1 MMKEYSVKTVDT
13 LCWDE
18 IPKADIDIFKWAEG
32 YEPRAFAQVALL
44 KNRGMAIKM
53 TAYESEPLAEK
64 KNFNDPVY
72 QDSCLEF
79 FAMFDPDGK
88 KYINIEMNS
97 IGAFL
102 STVREADGN
111 IVTIDNF
118 IELPKIKTESDGEKW
133 SVEIFLPFCDIEKMF
148 PGAVLA
154 SGSVVKANFYKCG
167 DNTAIPHYGMWNEIG
182 GSKISYHQPEYF
194 GKLIIE

>member
-1 MMKEYSVKTVDT
+1 MKEYIVKTSED
-13 LCWDE
+13 LDWSK
-18 IPKADIDIFKWAEG
+18 IPKADIDTFKWAEG
-32 YEPRAFAQVALL
+32 YEPKAYAQVAIL
-44 KNRGMAIKM
+44 KGRGLAAKL
-53 TAYESEPLAEK
+53 TAFENDPLAEK

-102 STVREADGN
+102 ATVREADGN
-111 IVTIDNF
+111 VITIDNF
-118 IELPKIKTESDGEKW
+118 ITLPDIRTEKDAEKW
-133 SVEIFLPFCDIEKMF
+133 SVEVFLSFDDIEKMF
-148 PGAVLA
+148 PNACLE
-154 SGSVVKANFYKCG
+154 SGSVIKANFYKCG

-182 GSKISYHQPEYF
+182 GTKISYHQPEYF